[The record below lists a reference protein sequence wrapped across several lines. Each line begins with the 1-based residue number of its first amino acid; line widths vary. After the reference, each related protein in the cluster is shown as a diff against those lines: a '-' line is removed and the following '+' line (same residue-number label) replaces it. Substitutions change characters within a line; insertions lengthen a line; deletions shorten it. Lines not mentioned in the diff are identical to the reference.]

1 MPLQL
6 EPLDPLLGLDALE
19 VPATTSDGQPML
31 VPIHAIDEDP
41 DQPRSEF
48 DADALQQLADT
59 ITQRGVRQPISVRPH
74 PKEPGRWMLN
84 FGARRL
90 RASKLAGK
98 TEVPAFVDP
107 MADTYDQVIENEQR
121 ESLKS
126 LELALFVQR
135 QMRKGDSQAEIARR
149 LGKTRGYVTFLC
161 ALIDAPDWLLDL
173 YRSNRCRGIT
183 ELYELRKL
191 HEAAP
196 ESVERWLAVQDH
208 VGRTDVQALK
218 DELKRI
224 DSTPPRHAPASPT
237 STPEPVSDSG
247 ILTVAHVV
255 ASPNLAGLTR
265 ANAATSGAASKS
277 IRSLP
282 GSLTLWAR
290 YDGAD
295 VTIDLGAIPDQT
307 GCVFVQKAPG
317 AERIAVL
324 ASHIQLLRITKA
336 STV

>member
-6 EPLDPLLGLDALE
+6 EPLDPLIGLDALE
-19 VPATTSDGQPML
+19 VPAATGDGQPKQL
-31 VPIHAIDEDP
+31 PIHAIDEDP
-41 DQPRSEF
+41 DQPRHEF
-48 DADALQQLADT
+48 DAEALQQLADT
-59 ITQRGVRQPISVRPH
+59 IALRGVRQPISVRPH
-74 PKEPGRWMLN
+74 PREPERWMLN

-98 TEVPAFVDP
+98 AEVPAFVDP
-107 MADTYDQVIENEQR
+107 MADSYDQVIENEQR

-196 ESVERWLAVQDH
+196 DTVERWLAAQFH
-208 VGRTDVQALK
+208 VGRTEVQVLK
-218 DELKRI
+218 EKLRQV
-224 DSTPPRHAPASPT
+224 DSTPPQCALVPPT
-237 STPEPVSDSG
+237 STPEPVSDSDRS
-247 ILTVAHVV
+247 TAAPAVV
-255 ASPNLAGLTR
+255 SVTLAGPTR
-265 ANAATSGAASKS
+265 VNAATSEAESKP

-290 YDGAD
+290 YDGAE
-295 VTIDLGAIPDQT
+295 VMIELSAVPEEA
-307 GCVFVQKAPG
+307 GCVFVQKSHG
-317 AERIAVL
+317 ADRITVL
-324 ASHIQLLRITKA
+324 ASSVQLLRITKA
-336 STV
+336 

>member
-6 EPLDPLLGLDALE
+6 EPLDPLIGLDALE
-19 VPATTSDGQPML
+19 APAATGDGQPKL
-31 VPIHAIDEDP
+31 LPIHAIDEDP

-48 DADALQQLADT
+48 DAEALQQLADT
-59 ITQRGVRQPISVRPH
+59 IVQRGVRQPISVRPH

-173 YRSNRCRGIT
+173 YRSHRCRGIT

-196 ESVERWLAVQDH
+196 DTVERWLAVQEH
-208 VGRTDVQALK
+208 VGRTEVLALK
-218 DELKRI
+218 DELKQV
-224 DSTPPRHAPASPT
+224 DSTQPQYAPVSPASTPAPANPSSGSTAMPVALSPDLT
-237 STPEPVSDSG
+237 GSSRASAGMRGPVARA
-247 ILTVAHVV
+247 IP
-255 ASPNLAGLTR
+255 SPLV
-265 ANAATSGAASKS
+265 
-277 IRSLP
+277 SL
-282 GSLTLWAR
+282 SLWAR

-295 VTIDLGAIPDQT
+295 VTIDLGAVPEEA
-307 GCVFVQKAPG
+307 GHVFVQKSHG
-317 AERIAVL
+317 ADRIAVP
-324 ASHIQLLRITKA
+324 ASRVQLLRITKA

>member
-6 EPLDPLLGLDALE
+6 EPLDPLIGLDALE
-19 VPATTSDGQPML
+19 VPATTGDGQPKL
-31 VPIHAIDEDP
+31 LPIHAIDEDP
-41 DQPRSEF
+41 DQPRREF
-48 DADALQQLADT
+48 DAEALQQLADT
-59 ITQRGVRQPISVRPH
+59 IMQRGVRQPISVRPH
-74 PKEPGRWMLN
+74 PKQPGRWMLN

-135 QMRKGDSQAEIARR
+135 QMGKGDSQAEIARR

-191 HEAAP
+191 HEASP
-196 ESVERWLAVQDH
+196 EAVERWLAAQDH

-218 DELKRI
+218 DELKQI
-224 DSTPPRHAPASPT
+224 DSTPPQRAPVS
-237 STPEPVSDSG
+237 SVSSPEPVSDSG
-247 ILTVAHVV
+247 RSTATPVVPSRNFAGSSQVNVMATEPAPTVIP
-255 ASPNLAGLTR
+255 SPL
-265 ANAATSGAASKS
+265 
-277 IRSLP
+277 

-290 YDGAD
+290 CDGAD
-295 VTIDLGAIPDQT
+295 VMIDLGAIPEEAE
-307 GCVFVQKAPG
+307 CVFVQKSHG
-317 AERIAVL
+317 ADRIAVL
-324 ASHIQLLRITKA
+324 ASSVQLLRITKA
-336 STV
+336 

>member
-6 EPLDPLLGLDALE
+6 DDLAALDAPTLG
-19 VPATTSDGQPML
+19 SNGQPLML
-31 VPIHAIDEDP
+31 PVERIDEDP

-48 DADALQQLADT
+48 DAEALQQLADT
-59 ITQRGVRQPISVRPH
+59 IMQRGVRQPISVRPH
-74 PKEPGRWMLN
+74 PNEPGRWMLN

-135 QMRKGDSQAEIARR
+135 QMHKGDSQAEIARR

-191 HEAAP
+191 HEASP
-196 ESVERWLAVQDH
+196 ESVERWLALQDH
-208 VGRTDVQALK
+208 VGRTEVLALK
-218 DELKRI
+218 DELRQL
-224 DSTPPRHAPASPT
+224 DSTPPQHNTVSPT

-247 ILTVAHVV
+247 RSTAAPAVASVILT
-255 ASPNLAGLTR
+255 
-265 ANAATSGAASKS
+265 KS

-290 YDGAD
+290 YDGAE
-295 VTIDLGAIPDQT
+295 VTVELGAVPEEA
-307 GCVFVQKAPG
+307 GCVFVQKLHG
-317 AERIAVL
+317 TDRIVVL
-324 ASHIQLLRITKA
+324 ASSVQLLRLTKA
-336 STV
+336 

>member
-6 EPLDPLLGLDALE
+6 EPLEAFIGLDALE
-19 VPATTSDGQPML
+19 APAATRDGQPML
-31 VPIHAIDEDP
+31 LPIDVIDEDP
-41 DQPRSEF
+41 GQPRSEF
-48 DADALQQLADT
+48 DADSLQQLADT

-74 PKEPGRWMLN
+74 PEQPGRWMLN

-135 QMRKGDSQAEIARR
+135 RIAKGDSQAEIARR
-149 LGKTRGYVTFLC
+149 LGKTRGYVTFIC
-161 ALIDAPDWLLDL
+161 ALVDAPDWLLDL

-191 HEAAP
+191 HEARPDA
-196 ESVERWLAVQDH
+196 VERWLAVREH
-208 VGRTDVQALK
+208 VARADVQALK
-218 DELKRI
+218 DELKQVN
-224 DSTPPRHAPASPT
+224 STPPLHAPVPPISTSPT
-237 STPEPVSDSG
+237 SDDGCRPTPAPVVPPRK
-247 ILTVAHVV
+247 VAGVT
-255 ASPNLAGLTR
+255 L
-265 ANAATSGAASKS
+265 ANAATSGPASKS
-277 IRSLP
+277 IPWLP
-282 GSLTLWAR
+282 GSATLWAR
-290 YDGAD
+290 YEGAD
-295 VTIDLGAIPDQT
+295 VTIDLCAVPEEAE
-307 GCVFVQKAPG
+307 CVFVRKARG
-317 AERIAVL
+317 ADRIAVP
-324 ASHIQLLRITKA
+324 ASRVQLLRITKA

>member
-19 VPATTSDGQPML
+19 APATTGDGQPML

-74 PKEPGRWMLN
+74 PKEPGRWVLN

-149 LGKTRGYVTFLC
+149 LGKTRGDVTFLC

-191 HEAAP
+191 HEARP
-196 ESVERWLAVQDH
+196 EAVERWLAVQDH
-208 VGRTDVQALK
+208 VSRTELQALK
-218 DELKRI
+218 DELKQV
-224 DSTPPRHAPASPT
+224 DSKPPQHTSVSPT

-247 ILTVAHVV
+247 RSTAAPVV
-255 ASPNLAGLTR
+255 PPRNFAGTSQPNAAATEPASRVIASP
-265 ANAATSGAASKS
+265 
-277 IRSLP
+277 P
-282 GSLTLWAR
+282 DSLTLWAR
-290 YDGAD
+290 CDGAD
-295 VTIDLGAIPDQT
+295 VMIDLRAVPEEAGF
-307 GCVFVQKAPG
+307 VFVQKSHG
-317 AERIAVL
+317 ADRIAVL
-324 ASHIQLLRITKA
+324 AGSVQLLRITKTRA
-336 STV
+336 V

>member
-6 EPLDPLLGLDALE
+6 EPLDPLIGLDALE
-19 VPATTSDGQPML
+19 APAATGDGQPKL
-31 VPIHAIDEDP
+31 LPIHAIDEDP

-48 DADALQQLADT
+48 DAEALQQLADT
-59 ITQRGVRQPISVRPH
+59 IAQRGVRQPISVRPH

-191 HEAAP
+191 HEASP

-208 VGRTDVQALK
+208 VGRKDVQALK
-218 DELKRI
+218 DELKQI
-224 DSTPPRHAPASPT
+224 DSTPRQCAPASPT
-237 STPEPVSDSG
+237 PTPDLMTDSSRP
-247 ILTVAHVV
+247 TAAPAV
-255 ASPNLAGLTR
+255 ASVAFTGATR
-265 ANAATSGAASKS
+265 ATAATSDAASKS

-282 GSLTLWAR
+282 GSMTLWAR
-290 YDGAD
+290 YDGAE
-295 VTIDLGAIPDQT
+295 VTIELRAVPEEA
-307 GCVFVQKAPG
+307 GCVFVRKSHSAD
-317 AERIAVL
+317 RIAVL
-324 ASHIQLLRITKA
+324 ASSVQLLRITRP
-336 STV
+336 